1 MNVLLNFRYLAVN
14 IYLPRKMS
22 SVRPSDTVLH
32 PGDKVPGQLVHAGT
46 GQPPPEAHLDP
57 AQPVHV
63 PGVEA
68 VEADPC
74 HQSLAA
80 GGGLVTSGQIP
91 ARGEARGWAG
101 ASDV

>member
-63 PGVEA
+63 PGVEVVEVNSTNEA
-68 VEADPC
+68 VMTVSRGQVPAWGQ
-74 HQSLAA
+74 H
-80 GGGLVTSGQIP
+80 GGWTGT
-91 ARGEARGWAG
+91 
-101 ASDV
+101 